1 MNGRPV
7 DLSGERVLVTGGAG
21 FIGSHVVDRLL
32 AQGARVTVL
41 DDLSTGRR
49 ENLARDAAVRFVEGD
64 AADGAVVRRAIEG
77 CTRVVHLAA
86 VASVQRS
93 VEDPLGTHQ
102 ANLIATLQVLQAARE
117 VSVARLVYAS
127 SAAVYGDDRP
137 PPVAEAGVLDPQTP
151 YAADKLAGEHHLGF
165 YRRTFGVPAVA
176 LRFFNVYGPRQLA
189 DSPYSGVISLFADRV
204 VQGTPLKV
212 YGDGRQTRD
221 FVAVDDVVDAV
232 VGCLTLERAPDPWV
246 LNVGTGV
253 ATSVLE
259 LIAAVERVAGRRA
272 QTTFEPA
279 RPGEVRDSR
288 ADVARLRAAL
298 GEWAPRTLDVGLRRL
313 LDTVGEGRA
322 RDRMGVAP

>member
-1 MNGRPV
+1 MSDI

-32 AQGARVTVL
+32 TLGAHVTVL

-49 ENLARDAAVRFVEGD
+49 EHLPQDARVRLIEGD
-64 AADGAVVRRAIEG
+64 AADGATVRRAIED
-77 CTRVVHLAA
+77 CSRVVHLAA

-93 VEDPLGTHQ
+93 VEDPLGTHR
-102 ANLIATLQVLQAARE
+102 ANLVATLQVLEAARDAD
-117 VSVARLVYAS
+117 VLRLVYAS
-127 SAAVYGDDRP
+127 SAAVYGDERT
-137 PPVAEAGVLDPQTP
+137 PPVAEGGALDPQTP
-151 YAADKLAGEHHLGF
+151 YAADKLAGEHLLSF
-165 YRRTFGVPAVA
+165 YRRTFGLPAVA
-176 LRFFNVYGPRQLA
+176 LRFFNVYGPRQAA

-204 VQGTPLKV
+204 VQGAPLTV

-221 FVAVDDVVDAV
+221 FVAVDDVVDAI

-253 ATSVLE
+253 ATSVLD
-259 LIAAVERVAGRRA
+259 LIDALERVAGRRA
-272 QTTFEPA
+272 PRSFASA

-288 ADVARLRAAL
+288 ADVSRLRTAL
-298 GEWAPRTLDVGLRRL
+298 GGWAPRPLDAGLRRL
-313 LDTVGEGRA
+313 LDAVGEGRA